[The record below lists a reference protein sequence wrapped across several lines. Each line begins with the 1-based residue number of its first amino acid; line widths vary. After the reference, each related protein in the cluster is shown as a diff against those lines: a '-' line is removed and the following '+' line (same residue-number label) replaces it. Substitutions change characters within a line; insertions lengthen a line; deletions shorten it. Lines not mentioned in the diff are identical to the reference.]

1 MSKLLIMIQMLVST
15 LDLQLF
21 AEAGTLTNTSTGYVN
36 SYTGSASTTNDL
48 AAGFD
53 GHNYYNGALL
63 ANARPN
69 LVFGQLGKKEGLPKN
84 NSLTKEWHKF
94 NKLGDLEQLNE
105 AVIPTG
111 QRLKETKL
119 TSTIAQYGSYVT
131 LSDIV
136 QLHSVDPVLQAA
148 TEELGAAAAL
158 TMEKLTRTVLM
169 ANTNVLYGTVVKA
182 DGTVVGQASSEV
194 DMVDKLNATS
204 GNKCLLNPTLINLA
218 QTILQTD
225 LAPFYSGQEYVAVI
239 HPMVTFD
246 LRENPDW
253 IDVHKYA
260 DPSSIYNGEIGKL
273 HGVRFVQSTV
283 APIIEA
289 EGTEPQEGDAP
300 TSMLALTMVFGKDAF
315 GIIDPEGGSMETI
328 IHGKHEIGG
337 PLDQYS
343 TVGCKVETATKILY
357 PERMICIV
365 TSLSQAAMVEANAV
379 AA

>member
-1 MSKLLIMIQMLVST
+1 MKKIISILAQFAAFV
-15 LDLQLF
+15 DLQLF
-21 AEAGTLTNTSTGYVN
+21 AEAGTLVNTSTGYVN
-36 SYTGSASTTNDL
+36 AYTGSATTNTDL
-48 AAGFD
+48 APGFN

-69 LVFGQLGKKEGLPKN
+69 LVFGQLGKKEALPRN

-94 NKLGDLEQLNE
+94 NKLGDLEQLSE

-111 QRLKETKL
+111 QRLQETKL
-119 TSTIAQYGSYVT
+119 TSTIAQYGGYVT

-158 TMEKLTRTVLM
+158 TMEKLTRAVLM

-182 DGTVVGQASSEV
+182 DGTVVGQASDET
-194 DMVDKLNATS
+194 DMVDKLAATA
-204 GNKCLLNPTLINLA
+204 GNHCELNPTLINLA
-218 QTILQTD
+218 QTLLQTD
-225 LAPFYSGQEYVAVI
+225 LAPFMSGQEYVAVI

-260 DPSSIYNGEIGKL
+260 DPTAIYNGEIGKL

-289 EGTEPQEGDAP
+289 EGTEPQVGDAP
-300 TSMLALTMVFGKDAF
+300 TAKLALTMIFGKDAF
-315 GIIDPEGGSMETI
+315 GVIDPEGGSMETI
-328 IHGKHEIGG
+328 IHDKNEIGG
-337 PLDQYS
+337 PLNQFS

-357 PERMICIV
+357 PERMICVV
-365 TSLSQAAMVEANAV
+365 TSLSQASMVEANAV
-379 AA
+379 VA

>member
-1 MSKLLIMIQMLVST
+1 MSKLIIMIQMLVST

-36 SYTGSASTTNDL
+36 SYTGSATTTGDL
-48 AAGFD
+48 QDGFN

-94 NKLGDLEQLNE
+94 NKLGDLEQLSE

-111 QRLKETKL
+111 QRLRETKL

-136 QLHSVDPVLQAA
+136 QMHSVDPVLQAA

-182 DGTVVGQASSEV
+182 DGTVVGQASSEL
-194 DMVDKLNATS
+194 DMVNKLNANS
-204 GNKCLLNPTLINLA
+204 GNQCLLDPTLINLA

-260 DPSSIYNGEIGKL
+260 DPDKIFNGEIGKL

-289 EGTEPQEGDAP
+289 EGTEPEQGDAP

-337 PLDQYS
+337 PLDQFS

>member
-1 MSKLLIMIQMLVST
+1 MSKLIIMIQMLVST

-36 SYTGSASTTNDL
+36 SYTGSATTTGDL
-48 AAGFD
+48 QDGFN

-111 QRLKETKL
+111 QRLRETKL

-182 DGTVVGQASSEV
+182 DGTVVGQASSEL
-194 DMVDKLNATS
+194 DMVNKLNANS
-204 GNKCLLNPTLINLA
+204 GNQCLLSPTLINLA

-260 DPSSIYNGEIGKL
+260 DPDKIFNGEIGKL

-337 PLDQYS
+337 PLDQFS

>member
-36 SYTGSASTTNDL
+36 SYTGSATTTGDL
-48 AAGFD
+48 ADGFN

-94 NKLGDLEQLNE
+94 NKLGDLEQLSE

-119 TSTIAQYGSYVT
+119 TSTIAQYGAYVT

-260 DPSSIYNGEIGKL
+260 DPDKIFNGEIGKL

-337 PLDQYS
+337 PLDQFS

>member
-36 SYTGSASTTNDL
+36 SYTGSATTTGDL
-48 AAGFD
+48 QDGFN

-69 LVFGQLGKKEGLPKN
+69 LIFGQLGKKENLPKN
-84 NSLTKEWHKF
+84 NTLTKEWHKF
-94 NKLGDLEQLNE
+94 NKLGDLQQLDE

-111 QRLKETKL
+111 QRLWETKL

-136 QLHSVDPVLQAA
+136 QMRSVDPVLQAA

-169 ANTNVLYGTVVKA
+169 ANTNVLYGTVVQA
-182 DGTVVGQASSEV
+182 DGTVVGQATSMA
-194 DMVDKLNATS
+194 DLAAKLKATA
-204 GNKCLLNPTLINLA
+204 GNKCVLDTSLINLA
-218 QTILQTD
+218 QTLLQTE
-225 LAPFYSGQEYVAVI
+225 LAPFMSGQEYVGAI

-246 LRENPDW
+246 LREGHDW
-253 IDVHKYA
+253 LEIQKYA
-260 DPSSIYNGEIGKL
+260 NPTNIYNGEIGKL

-283 APIIEA
+283 APIV
-289 EGTEPQEGDAP
+289 TVDNVK
-300 TSMLALTMVFGKDAF
+300 LALTMIFGKDAF
-315 GIIDPEGGSMETI
+315 GVIDPEGGSMETI
-328 IHGKHEIGG
+328 IHSKHEIGG
-337 PLDQYS
+337 PLDQFS

-365 TSLSQAAMVEANAV
+365 TGLSKADMVEANAV

>member
-1 MSKLLIMIQMLVST
+1 MKKAYILLVTI

-21 AEAGTLTNTSTGYVN
+21 AEAGTLVNTKAGYVN
-36 SYTGSASTTNDL
+36 AYTGSATSTGDL
-48 AAGFD
+48 APGFD

-69 LVFGQLGKKEGLPKN
+69 LVFGQLGKKEGLPRN

-94 NKLGDLEQLNE
+94 NKLGDLEQLAE

-111 QRLKETKL
+111 QRLRETKL
-119 TSTIAQYGSYVT
+119 TSTIAQYGGYVT

-158 TMEKLTRTVLM
+158 TMEKLTRAVLM

-182 DGTVVGQASSEV
+182 DGTVVGQASSAT

-204 GNKCLLNPTLINLA
+204 GNHCELNPTLINLA
-218 QTILQTD
+218 QTLLQTD
-225 LAPFYSGQEYVAVI
+225 LAPFMSGQEYVAVI

-260 DPSSIYNGEIGKL
+260 DPTAIYNGEIGKL

-283 APIIEA
+283 APIVEA
-289 EGTEPQEGDAP
+289 DGTVPGEGDTP
-300 TSMLALTMVFGKDAF
+300 TSILAMTMIFGKDAF
-315 GIIDPEGGSMETI
+315 GVIDPEGGSMETI
-328 IHGKHEIGG
+328 IHDKNEIGG
-337 PLDQYS
+337 PLNQFS
-343 TVGCKVETATKILY
+343 TVGCKVETATKVLY
-357 PERMICIV
+357 PERMICVI
-365 TSLSQAAMVEANAV
+365 TSLSQAAMVEANAQL
-379 AA
+379 AE